1 MGKYYLNTLVMFS
14 NTKQNF
20 LERKKIWDSFIKM
33 GLKENIYMSKNIK
46 LHPIKKYTVFQYLFQ
61 AVIYKEYF
69 PFLTEVTQPLGWL
82 TVFDVV
88 TTFP

>member
-1 MGKYYLNTLVMFS
+1 MRKYFLNTLVMFS
-14 NTKQNF
+14 NTKKIP
-20 LERKKIWDSFIKM
+20 ETIWDSFIKM

>member
-1 MGKYYLNTLVMFS
+1 MRKYFLNTLVMFS
-14 NTKQNF
+14 NTKKIP
-20 LERKKIWDSFIKM
+20 ETIWDSFIKM

-61 AVIYKEYF
+61 AVIYNEYF